1 MIVSCQ
7 NSRLAQL
14 LSMRLGKPLVTYNLV
29 NFADTESLVTLT
41 MSEEEL
47 VSKTVVL
54 VFQFSSFCLQDK
66 PKYHI
71 NNELWQLLLVANTL
85 KQRGV
90 KKLVG
95 LLPYLPY
102 ARHDKKDAAGFA
114 GSFAFVGKLLQAAGF
129 DELISCD
136 VHSTQNALL
145 LPFPLR
151 TISLVPFWANFLK
164 QQGVDRNTCIAAPD
178 VGGLA
183 RAQAL
188 AQELGLALATLE
200 KTRIG
205 VDQSVSLTL
214 TGDVAGKRVVVIDDI
229 IDTAGTALHA
239 YQRIREHGARMVEG
253 CFSHAVL
260 SAGAHQLVQDGCFDK
275 LYVTNSLLL
284 DQEQVPSTI
293 TVLAIDEFLANALA
307 EEKGLW

>member
-7 NSRLAQL
+7 NSVLAQR
-14 LSMRLGKPLVTYNLV
+14 LSARLGQPLGTYNLV

-41 MSEEEL
+41 MSEEL
-47 VSKTVVL
+47 AGTTVLL

-66 PKYHI
+66 PEYHI

-90 KKLVG
+90 KKLAG

-102 ARHDKKDAAGFA
+102 ARHDKNDAAGFA
-114 GSFAFVGKLLQAAGF
+114 GSFAFIGKLLQAAGF

-136 VHSTQNALL
+136 VHSVHNASL

-151 TISLVPFWANFLK
+151 TISLVSFWAQFLK
-164 QQGVDRNTCIAAPD
+164 RQGVDRNTCIAAPD

-188 AQELGLALATLE
+188 AQELGLELVTLE
-200 KTRIG
+200 KKRIG

-214 TGDVAGKRVVVIDDI
+214 TGDVVGKRVVVIDDI

-239 YQRIREHGARMVEG
+239 YNSIRRHGARSVEG

-260 SAGAHQLVQDGCFDK
+260 SANAHHLVQDGCFHK

-284 DQEQVPSTI
+284 DQTQVPTSI
-293 TVLAIDEFLANALA
+293 AVVSIDEFLANALA